1 MGRPK
6 LTQDEIIKQVELLG
20 LKFVKFIKYDGKL
33 SIFTVKCEHDHEEYE
48 TTLSILN
55 HGRHAKGCP
64 TCKYLNKIQT
74 NINKVG
80 IENVKTYC
88 ENVGFEIL
96 SNEKD
101 YTGTMSDIK
110 LKCPNNHIFTT
121 NYRNFK
127 KRVNKCEY
135 CIKEEKLN
143 KAIQRA
149 RELNYILIDNE
160 YIGKNNKL
168 NIICDKGHEWHPTYD
183 SFVYAENKCFYC
195 QYSKG
200 ETRIEDF
207 LLANSISYVKQHT
220 FESCIYK
227 RKLKFD
233 FYLPEFNVCIEY
245 DGIQHFEAQEHF
257 GGEQKYT
264 ELCIK
269 DDIKNEFCFTND
281 IGMIRISYEDYEL
294 IEYILEKELNL
305 NY

>member
-80 IENVKTYC
+80 FENVKTYC
-88 ENVGFEIL
+88 ENVGF
-96 SNEKD
+96 D
-101 YTGTMSDIK
+101 
-110 LKCPNNHIFTT
+110 
-121 NYRNFK
+121 
-127 KRVNKCEY
+127 
-135 CIKEEKLN
+135 
-143 KAIQRA
+143 
-149 RELNYILIDNE
+149 
-160 YIGKNNKL
+160 
-168 NIICDKGHEWHPTYD
+168 
-183 SFVYAENKCFYC
+183 
-195 QYSKG
+195 
-200 ETRIEDF
+200 
-207 LLANSISYVKQHT
+207 
-220 FESCIYK
+220 
-227 RKLKFD
+227 
-233 FYLPEFNVCIEY
+233 LPEFNVCIEY

-281 IGMIRISYEDYEL
+281 IGMIRISYEDYDL

-305 NY
+305 NCLYIRINFNDYVS